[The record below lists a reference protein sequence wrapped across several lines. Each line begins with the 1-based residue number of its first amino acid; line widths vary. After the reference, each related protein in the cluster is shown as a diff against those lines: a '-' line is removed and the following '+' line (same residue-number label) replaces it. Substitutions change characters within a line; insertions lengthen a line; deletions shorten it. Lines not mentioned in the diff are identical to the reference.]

1 MKILAPIDGSAHS
14 RKALEFACRF
24 ARMYDAQLIVMH
36 VVHETPGSDTW
47 VLGGAAVT
55 VEASQADL
63 DKAAAGLTEAAK
75 QLAVEAGCEAVE
87 TIVRGGNPAQQIL
100 QYAKKRPADIIVM
113 GSRGL
118 SDIKG
123 LLLGSVS
130 HRVTNLAE
138 CTCITV
144 R

>member
-36 VVHETPGSDTW
+36 VIHEAPGSDTW

-55 VEASQADL
+55 VEASQENL
-63 DKAAAGLTEAAK
+63 DKAAADLIGAAQ
-75 QLAVEAGCEAVE
+75 QLAAEADCDDVE

-100 QYAKKRPADIIVM
+100 HYAKKRPVDIIVM

-118 SDIKG
+118 SDLKG

>member
-1 MKILAPIDGSAHS
+1 ML
-14 RKALEFACRF
+14 
-24 ARMYDAQLIVMH
+24 H
-36 VVHETPGSDTW
+36 VIHEAPGSDTM
-47 VLGGAAVT
+47 VVGAAAVT
-55 VEASQADL
+55 VEASQQDLDRAVADL
-63 DKAAAGLTEAAK
+63 MAAARGIAA
-75 QLAVEAGCEAVE
+75 ESGCDDVE
-87 TIVRGGNPAQQIL
+87 TVVRGGYPAQQIL
-100 QYAKKRPADIIVM
+100 QYAKKQRIDIIVL

-118 SDIKG
+118 SDLKG